1 MIVWRP
7 GQNEAQRSVGHA
19 QGGIVIRTDI
29 DRAAGVPGRYRSTT
43 LRPLVV
49 PDDFLG
55 AMAVIPAMMEL
66 LPAYG
71 RPEGSPGLSDQVAGR
86 IRTFRDR
93 PRCQGT
99 GN

>member
-29 DRAAGVPGRYRSTT
+29 DRAAGVPGRYLSTT
-43 LRPLVV
+43 PRPLVV

-55 AMAVIPAMMEL
+55 AMAVVPAMMEL
-66 LPAYG
+66 LPAYD
-71 RPEGSPGLSDQVAGR
+71 RPEGSLGLSDQVAGR

-93 PRCQGT
+93 LRRQGT